1 MNKHKI
7 LFYLKK
13 SKADKKTGEAPIY
26 LRITVDGIRA
36 EISVGEKIHP
46 INWDSKANR
55 PKGNKVEART
65 LSTTLSTCENKVN
78 EAANTLALDRKEITA
93 EAIKNVYTGESY
105 KKHTLLEAVT
115 YHNSKMHD
123 KLKKGTC
130 AGYTE
135 MEQKLKAYLKYEY
148 RKNDVLLD
156 DTSYLFIDKF
166 NDYMICQDKLCG
178 NTAWRYLKNLK
189 KVINMAIDMEW
200 TVNNPFR
207 KFKCTYKNPQRTYL
221 SNEEIKKIEETVIDD
236 ENLQRTR
243 DLFLFAINTG
253 MAFVDLTNFNEN
265 HITIEHEKKIIIINR
280 QKTGEQAV
288 IPLLPKATEI
298 INKYKHD
305 PACNAHDKILPTS
318 CYTKA
323 NVELKDVA
331 KLCGI
336 KKNLTFHLGRHT
348 FATTILLSNQVPI
361 ETVKKALGVK
371 SYGTMDIYAK
381 LVNERI
387 ISDFD
392 ILENKIA
399 ARKSAAE
406 RK

>member
-1 MNKHKI
+1 
-7 LFYLKK
+7 
-13 SKADKKTGEAPIY
+13 
-26 LRITVDGIRA
+26 
-36 EISVGEKIHP
+36 
-46 INWDSKANR
+46 
-55 PKGNKVEART
+55 
-65 LSTTLSTCENKVN
+65 
-78 EAANTLALDRKEITA
+78 
-93 EAIKNVYTGESY
+93 
-105 KKHTLLEAVT
+105 
-115 YHNSKMHD
+115 
-123 KLKKGTC
+123 
-130 AGYTE
+130 
-135 MEQKLKAYLKYEY
+135 
-148 RKNDVLLD
+148 
-156 DTSYLFIDKF
+156 
-166 NDYMICQDKLCG
+166 
-178 NTAWRYLKNLK
+178 
-189 KVINMAIDMEW
+189 
-200 TVNNPFR
+200 
-207 KFKCTYKNPQRTYL
+207 
-221 SNEEIKKIEETVIDD
+221 
-236 ENLQRTR
+236 
-243 DLFLFAINTG
+243 

-265 HITIEHEKKIIIINR
+265 HITTEHDKKIIIINR

-298 INKYKHD
+298 INKYKLD
-305 PACNAHDKILPTS
+305 PACNAHDKILQTS

-361 ETVKKALGVK
+361 ETVKKALVVK